1 MPTTNLGL
9 PLLAADQAQK
19 HVTVNEG
26 LLAIDGI
33 VQCAIKELNRNAPPT
48 TAADGD
54 RYIIGSAPTGAW
66 TGKAYKLAIA
76 LDSAWRFHE
85 PRPGWRVYNLAD
97 DTLYVLDS
105 GSVWRKVVGLPDNGA
120 VIQNAALLGLNTT
133 ADAANPLSARINKAL
148 FTALYAADGG
158 DGSLLYTMN
167 KETAADDVG
176 LLLQTN
182 YVLHAMLGLMGGD
195 DFYFKVSPDGATF
208 FDAIR
213 ILKDSGIVQM
223 SRLPRFAANVNY
235 DAYVPAAAWTT
246 VPLNNATYN
255 DQGMFDGGANKAV
268 APIAGTYMVG
278 ASLAWH
284 QNGTNLPT
292 DMRARLLKG
301 ASTVVHGPVQTKT
314 LTEGVIT
321 LEFATMLTLAAAD
334 EISLQTWFSGADG
347 YAAQN
352 ATGMWG
358 YLIG

>member
-33 VQCAIKELNRNAPPT
+33 VQCAIKERNRNDPPAT
-48 TAADGD
+48 PADGD
-54 RYIIGSAPTGAW
+54 RYIIGNAPTGAW
-66 TGKAYKLAIA
+66 SGKAYKLAVA
-76 LDSAWRFHE
+76 LDGAWRFHE

-105 GSVWRKVVGLPDNGA
+105 GSVWRKVVGVPDSGA
-120 VIQNAALLGLNTT
+120 VIQNAARLGLNTT

-148 FTALYAADGG
+148 FTALYTADGG

-167 KETAADDVG
+167 KETAGDDVG

-182 YVLHAMLGLMGGD
+182 YVLHAMLGLMGGN
-195 DFYFKVSPDGATF
+195 DFYFKVSPDGSTF

-223 SRLPRFAANVNY
+223 ARLPRFAANVNY
-235 DAYVPAAAWTT
+235 DAYIPSAAWTT
-246 VPLNNATYN
+246 VPLNNGTYN

-268 APIAGTYMVG
+268 APIAGTYVIG
-278 ASLAWH
+278 GSLAWH
-284 QNGTNLPT
+284 QNDTNLPT

-301 ASTVVHGPVQTKT
+301 ASTIVHGPVQTKV

-321 LEFATMLTLAAAD
+321 LEFATMLQLAASD
-334 EISLQTWFSGADG
+334 EIRLQIWFSGADG

-352 ATGMWG
+352 LSGMWG
-358 YLIG
+358 HLVG